1 VGFQQAPDPAKHIP
15 GYADALHENLA
26 QFLDASLLGD
36 DPQRKRSRRGEAGP
50 VYVQSDWPPDSLNS
64 EAGLARL
71 GTWVNDRSFAVNSTG
86 MELVG
91 GDESIAHV
99 ALVYSHLVGQGPH
112 LGPAAEIAAKAT
124 ISLSRY
130 TSFLG
135 AARALMGDISGLMV
149 HQKRVEK
156 PVGPARSG
164 LRVRVE
170 AVPSSRHSPALEN
183 GSTLKP
189 VATQPTE
196 GLKTVIGRLEAD
208 VATYVSHNSFRSRI
222 RGFVR
227 EALLR
232 IIFREDVAGVVINAH
247 SQGTVLAFDVLRE
260 LPPFAA
266 SKVRFL
272 VTAGSPLRKYTS
284 LFTWGHEVGSIR
296 TTTPWTNYFDPRDPV
311 ADPLA
316 PFKHLQERN
325 ARQKASDRATLY
337 EWVDPASGSSTPVL
351 ITDQQVDNVHNT
363 TGSGMRA
370 HNYWDNVPQFVQ
382 PLAETLRSIATAAEP
397 SVQNVDR
404 GSEARTPAS

>member
-1 VGFQQAPDPAKHIP
+1 MV
-15 GYADALHENLA
+15 EN
-26 QFLDASLLGD
+26 S
-36 DPQRKRSRRGEAGP
+36 
-50 VYVQSDWPPDSLNS
+50 
-64 EAGLARL
+64 
-71 GTWVNDRSFAVNSTG
+71 
-86 MELVG
+86 
-91 GDESIAHV
+91 
-99 ALVYSHLVGQGPH
+99 
-112 LGPAAEIAAKAT
+112 
-124 ISLSRY
+124 
-130 TSFLG
+130 
-135 AARALMGDISGLMV
+135 
-149 HQKRVEK
+149 
-156 PVGPARSG
+156 
-164 LRVRVE
+164 
-170 AVPSSRHSPALEN
+170 
-183 GSTLKP
+183 STLKP

-196 GLKTVIGRLEAD
+196 GLKTVVERLEAD

-247 SQGTVLAFDVLRE
+247 SQGTVLAYDVLRE
-260 LPPFAA
+260 LPLFAA

-296 TTTPWTNYFDPRDPV
+296 TITPWTNYFDPKDPV

-325 ARQKASDRATLY
+325 AHQKATDRMTLY

-382 PLAETLRSIATAAEP
+382 PLAETLRGIATGTGL
-397 SVQNVDR
+397 SVQSADR
-404 GSEARTPAS
+404 GGGVHTPTS